1 MKRKCRLPLGV
12 AGPNPPPH
20 RLTALRDE
28 LAGDVE

>member
-1 MKRKCRLPLGV
+1 MKWKWWLPLGV
-12 AGPNPPPH
+12 AGLDPPPH